1 MRLGTEEC
9 NDINKKSGIMN
20 EEEFILL
27 SEEDRNELKKAYQI
41 IKGVR
46 DKISIDYEEFF
57 AINTTL
63 DYLNN
68 AINYK
73 QKFLS

>member
-1 MRLGTEEC
+1 
-9 NDINKKSGIMN
+9 MN

-27 SEEDRNELKKAYQI
+27 SEEGRNELKKAYQI

-57 AINTTL
+57 TINTTL

>member
-1 MRLGTEEC
+1 MGLGTEEC

-27 SEEDRNELKKAYQI
+27 SEEGRNELKKAYQI